1 MEGQVASLTSCA
13 VARKSFSL
21 EIKIKLWKLL
31 TPLAI
36 SLLAGCGTTNVA
48 LSEAGKPEAGAG
60 TLHIAWLGPD
70 RAEIVLDGR
79 RYVGEWADSR
89 CFTPQC
95 RGEFF
100 NVPKI
105 HRRHIR
111 KGSAEL
117 VAPDDSRLNCEWV
130 SHEKKVIGTCQASDG
145 RQFKLK
151 GE

>member
-1 MEGQVASLTSCA
+1 MKYWMMVLMALVVTGCAST
-13 VARKSFSL
+13 
-21 EIKIKLWKLL
+21 E
-31 TPLAI
+31 
-36 SLLAGCGTTNVA
+36 VA
-48 LSEAGKPEAGAG
+48 LTRDGKPEAGAG
-60 TLHIAWLGPD
+60 TLQLVWLGPN
-70 RAEIVLDGR
+70 RAEITLDGK

-117 VAPDDSRLNCEWV
+117 AAQDESSLNCEWV
-130 SHEKKVIGTCQASDG
+130 SYDKKVIGACQASDG
-145 RQFKLK
+145 RQFKLM
-151 GE
+151 GS

>member
-1 MEGQVASLTSCA
+1 MKHLSIPLFLLVLGGCATTDVALTSA
-13 VARKSFSL
+13 DK
-21 EIKIKLWKLL
+21 
-31 TPLAI
+31 PD
-36 SLLAGCGTTNVA
+36 AG
-48 LSEAGKPEAGAG
+48 SG
-60 TLHIAWLGPD
+60 TLQMVWLFPNT
-70 RAEIVLDGR
+70 AEVQLDGK

-117 VAPDDSRLNCEWV
+117 EAQDDTRLNCEWV
-130 SHEKKVIGTCQASDG
+130 SHDKKVIGTCQASDG

-151 GE
+151 GS

>member
-1 MEGQVASLTSCA
+1 MKYWMMA
-13 VARKSFSL
+13 
-21 EIKIKLWKLL
+21 LL
-31 TPLAI
+31 TL
-36 SLLAGCGTTNVA
+36 SLMGCATTEVA
-48 LSEAGKPEAGAG
+48 LTGDGKPEAG
-60 TLHIAWLGPD
+60 TLQLTWLEPN
-70 RAEIVLDGR
+70 RAEIALDGK

-117 VAPDDSRLNCEWV
+117 AAQDDSRLNCEWV
-130 SHEKKVIGTCQASDG
+130 SHEVGHDKKLIGTCQASDG

-151 GE
+151 RV